1 MSDNEQQNFDT
12 LKETAMNKAT
22 VAKAGLFA
30 ALGTLNMARLKTVG
44 RWAIDNRGD
53 IALAVGGLLLADIS
67 ASTEMAEDLGM
78 LSLFE
83 LDQHGIIDL
92 TD

>member
-1 MSDNEQQNFDT
+1 
-12 LKETAMNKAT
+12 MNKSN

-30 ALGTLNMARLKTVG
+30 ALGTLNMERLKAAG
-44 RWAIDNRGD
+44 KWAVDNRGD
-53 IALAVGGLLLADIS
+53 IALAIGGVLLADLS
-67 ASTEMAEDLGM
+67 ASADMAEDLGVYT
-78 LSLFE
+78 LFE